1 MTWVKGEFLS
11 WCEAAILS
19 LPPGAP
25 LVSSEISSKCLDADG
40 FCVSP
45 LSRVDVERNVDVDGL
60 VGGFGYVFILR
71 RRRRKKRVLSVCLV
85 SLPRSR
91 GVRGFMCI
99 LRDWIHS
106 DSLARG
112 FVRRFERSSE
122 FLKLVR
128 VFGPNT

>member
-1 MTWVKGEFLS
+1 MTWVKAEFLS

-71 RRRRKKRVLSVCLV
+71 RRRRKKSFV
-85 SLPRSR
+85 SMFGFVAPSAWRSR
-91 GVRGFMCI
+91 
-99 LRDWIHS
+99 IHVHFERL
-106 DSLARG
+106 DSLG
-112 FVRRFERSSE
+112 FSRSRVRSAI
-122 FLKLVR
+122 
-128 VFGPNT
+128 